1 MGCGGSKLKGE
12 PVADIGS
19 APVPVSVKKTVTNF
33 STIDYDPSGDRQK
46 SHIPE
51 RAPHELDE
59 HRLSTAKV
67 KYAEGSKLE
76 PYRTLEDNVISEPTQ
91 PAGALPSDQT
101 FIPSS
106 TADQKT

>member
-19 APVPVSVKKTVTNF
+19 APVPVSVKKTATNF
-33 STIDYDPSGDRQK
+33 STVDYDSSADRSK
-46 SHIPE
+46 SHVPD

-59 HRLSTAKV
+59 RTPSTAKG
-67 KYAEGSKLE
+67 KDSEGSKLE
-76 PYRTLEDNVISEPTQ
+76 PYHTLEDNAISEPTQ
-91 PAGALPSDQT
+91 PAGALPSHQT

-106 TADQKT
+106 AADQKT